1 MPEIRLSETR
11 DLFSQELTFPVTC
24 EEVIE
29 DCGDVGLQGPGGVD
43 DTIADVFDRCESTEF
58 GSTDELVDTLMMY
71 VSEDYVGRVGYD
83 DRGDNPGYDD
93 EVSL

>member
-1 MPEIRLSETR
+1 
-11 DLFSQELTFPVTC
+11 
-24 EEVIE
+24 
-29 DCGDVGLQGPGGVD
+29 
-43 DTIADVFDRCESTEF
+43 VFDRCESTEF